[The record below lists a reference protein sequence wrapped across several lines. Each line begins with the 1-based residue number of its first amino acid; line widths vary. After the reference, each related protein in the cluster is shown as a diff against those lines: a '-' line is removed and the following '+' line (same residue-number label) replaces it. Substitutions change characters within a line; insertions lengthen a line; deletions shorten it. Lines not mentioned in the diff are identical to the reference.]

1 MAKWVQTCLLLFTK
15 RILFKLF
22 NLHRI
27 TLQSIRNVALSLAT
41 LASIS
46 FLSHLI
52 VSYFDLRFSA
62 AILSIF
68 ILFGFLVINKG
79 IPAFLKPT
87 ADFLMKHMGLFLIPA
102 VIMVLAY
109 KDYFFAHGF
118 SLLLV
123 IVLSTF
129 VSFAVVLLVT
139 HKIVNI
145 GLGKDSDK

>member
-1 MAKWVQTCLLLFTK
+1 MAKPARICLLLFTK
-15 RILFKLF
+15 KILFKLF
-22 NLHRI
+22 NLHR
-27 TLQSIRNVALSLAT
+27 TSLKSIRDVALSLAT
-41 LASIS
+41 LALIAFFSQ
-46 FLSHLI
+46 FI
-52 VSYFDLRFSA
+52 VSYFSLQFSA

-68 ILFGFLVINKG
+68 ILFGFLLINKG

-109 KDYFFAHGF
+109 QDYFFAYGL

-129 VSFAVVLLVT
+129 VSFAVVLLIT
-139 HKIVNI
+139 HKIVSI
-145 GLGKDSDK
+145 GLGKHNDE